1 MRSLAR
7 IWTPLFA
14 CGVVLATLATP
25 AVSAQDW
32 VGKGRIQGIVT
43 DDAAKPVAGAVVR
56 LKKAGQGG
64 GPEELKTND
73 KGRWSYL
80 GLAGGTWEVEIE
92 APGFAV
98 SEGSF
103 PVNEYGVNDRSG
115 CSCRNPPS
123 RRLRAG
129 GAAAPAGGEDAA
141 KVAEATQKLGEAGKL
156 IEGGK
161 LEEGRKLLYE
171 ALPLLDGPKQASVYL
186 QIARTHYQQG
196 DTASTLEA
204 LEKGLAV
211 DAGHV
216 DSLRLISSIL
226 VNEGRPEEAQP
237 YISRLPAGQKIDP
250 NALLNVGIEKYN
262 KNDLD
267 GALAQFDQ
275 VVASYP
281 DVADAYYYRGL
292 VHMGKGNNAQALA
305 DLTKMLELEP
315 NHANAAE
322 AKQFVDYL
330 KSQ

>member
-1 MRSLAR
+1 MRSLCR
-7 IWTPLFA
+7 SRFA
-14 CGVVLATLATP
+14 ACATVLALALLSAGT
-25 AVSAQDW
+25 VTAQDW

-56 LKKAGQGG
+56 LKKAGSGG

-80 GLAGGTWEVEIE
+80 GLSGGTWEVEIE
-92 APGFAV
+92 APGFAI

-103 PVNEYGVNDRSG
+103 PVNEYGVNDPIRVQLQK
-115 CSCRNPPS
+115 PTVAAPA
-123 RRLRAG
+123 AG
-129 GAAAPAGGEDAA
+129 GAAAPAGGADAA

-196 DTASTLEA
+196 DTAGTLEA

-211 DAGHV
+211 DPGHV

-226 VNEGRPEEAQP
+226 VSEGRPEEAQP

-262 KNDLD
+262 ANDLD

-281 DVADAYYYRGL
+281 EMADAYYYRGL

-305 DLTKMLELEP
+305 DLTKLLELDP

>member
-1 MRSLAR
+1 
-7 IWTPLFA
+7 
-14 CGVVLATLATP
+14 VVLAVLSAGTGL
-25 AVSAQDW
+25 AQDW

-43 DDAAKPVAGAVVR
+43 DDAAKPVAGAIVR
-56 LKKAGQGG
+56 LKKAGGG

-80 GLAGGTWEVEIE
+80 GLSGGTWEVEIE
-92 APGFAV
+92 APGFAI

-103 PVNEYGVNDRSG
+103 PVNEYGVNDPIRVQLQK
-115 CSCRNPPS
+115 PTV
-123 RRLRAG
+123 
-129 GAAAPAGGEDAA
+129 AAPAAGGTAAPAGEDAA

-196 DTASTLEA
+196 DSASTLEV

-211 DAGHV
+211 DPGHV

-262 KNDLD
+262 ANDLD
-267 GALAQFDQ
+267 AALAQFDQ

-281 DVADAYYYRGL
+281 ELADAYYYRGL
-292 VHMGKGNNAQALA
+292 VHMGKGNNALALA
-305 DLTKMLELEP
+305 DLTKLLELDP